1 MHERA
6 EHCANWRDRTWL
18 RLPVTGEPRIGAG
31 ELLRAFR
38 QRHGLAPDDLAALL
52 GIEVEAVIQYER
64 GEAPRWIGYALAG
77 LEYQAS
83 GAMTDTTDGIDS
95 PLGIA
100 RESGSVIVV
109 RHRLT
114 DPGGADVV
122 R

>member
-6 EHCANWRDRTWL
+6 KQSVHWRDRTGL
-18 RLPVTGEPRIGAG
+18 RITVTGEPRIGAG
-31 ELLRAFR
+31 ELLRPFR
-38 QRHGLAPDDLAALL
+38 QRHGLAPEDLAALL
-52 GIEVEAVIQYER
+52 GIEAELVSRYER
-64 GEAPRWIGYALAG
+64 GEAPRWIEYALTG

-83 GAMTDTTDGIDS
+83 GAMTGTTDGIDN

-100 RESGSVIVV
+100 RESGSAIDV
-109 RHRLT
+109 RQRLT